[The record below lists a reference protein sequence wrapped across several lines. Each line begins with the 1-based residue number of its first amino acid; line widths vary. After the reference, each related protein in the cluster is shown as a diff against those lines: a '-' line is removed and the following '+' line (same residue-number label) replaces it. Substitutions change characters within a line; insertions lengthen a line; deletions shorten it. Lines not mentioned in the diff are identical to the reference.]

1 MYINKMPSYNAYNNT
16 IIYNIVYITSNNI
29 SHISLALSPLVFSTD
44 FIDYSMKRIFQKDRL
59 PIMPLSGVDTKLFE
73 EAKEIGL
80 EKQIPKLE
88 KLFMINFNEI
98 PNFSSEGVDYALK
111 TKKSITVKI
120 GPNNVHDILDS
131 LE

>member
-1 MYINKMPSYNAYNNT
+1 M
-16 IIYNIVYITSNNI
+16 
-29 SHISLALSPLVFSTD
+29 FSAN

-59 PIMPLSGVDTKLFE
+59 PIMPLNGIDTKLFE

-88 KLFMINFNEI
+88 KLFMINSNEI
-98 PNFSSEGVDYALK
+98 PNFSNKDVDFAIK
-111 TKKSITVKI
+111 SKKSVTVKI